1 MKFYFDVD
9 DTLYDQF
16 IPFKKAF
23 IEIFPKIKTL
33 PIYQFLSNF
42 VNIVIKYLR
51 QASLVKLQ

>member
-33 PIYQFLSNF
+33 PISNF

>member
-33 PIYQFLSNF
+33 PIYF

>member
-33 PIYQFLSNF
+33 PIYQILSNF